1 MAHSYSK
8 LYGIATTG
16 LRYFTVYGPWGRP
29 DMAPML
35 FAKAISEDI
44 PIKIF
49 NNGDMIRDFTYIDDI
64 VEGTIQVLEHTP
76 IASECANG
84 VPYQIYNIGC
94 SNPVKLMDFINE
106 IEHTIG
112 KKAQKIYLPMQ
123 PGDVYQTYADTTKLE
138 QEIKYKPKVNLH
150 EGIRN
155 FINWYKSDSNP
166 LNKSN
171 MNIAIV
177 GTGYVGLVS
186 GACFAEMGIN
196 VTCID
201 INKEKIQ
208 SLSNGII
215 PIYEPGLKEMVQR
228 NYQEGRLK
236 FSTDLTTCLND
247 IEIVFS
253 AVGTPP
259 DEDGSA
265 DLSYVLEVARTVGR
279 FMNKYILL
287 VTKSTVPVGTA
298 QKSKKQYKR
307 N

>member
-112 KKAQKIYLPMQ
+112 KKRKRFICQCN
-123 PGDVYQTYADTTKLE
+123 LE
-138 QEIKYKPKVNLH
+138 MFTRLM
-150 EGIRN
+150 
-155 FINWYKSDSNP
+155 
-166 LNKSN
+166 L
-171 MNIAIV
+171 
-177 GTGYVGLVS
+177 
-186 GACFAEMGIN
+186 
-196 VTCID
+196 
-201 INKEKIQ
+201 IQ
-208 SLSNGII
+208 QN
-215 PIYEPGLKEMVQR
+215 
-228 NYQEGRLK
+228 
-236 FSTDLTTCLND
+236 
-247 IEIVFS
+247 
-253 AVGTPP
+253 
-259 DEDGSA
+259 
-265 DLSYVLEVARTVGR
+265 
-279 FMNKYILL
+279 
-287 VTKSTVPVGTA
+287 
-298 QKSKKQYKR
+298 
-307 N
+307 